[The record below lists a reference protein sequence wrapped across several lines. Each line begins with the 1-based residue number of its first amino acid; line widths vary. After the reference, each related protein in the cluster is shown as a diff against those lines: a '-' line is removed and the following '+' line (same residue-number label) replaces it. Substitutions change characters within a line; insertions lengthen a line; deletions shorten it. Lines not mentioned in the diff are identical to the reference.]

1 MDEYHNNN
9 GRNVEKAP
17 NHGQNRNRYQVP
29 ESSRNEEYAAEI
41 TADDYDKTLDKDD
54 LRNDTDVNTT
64 YGWIGIALSIV
75 AFFMWPIIMGGAG
88 IILGFVSRSRGA
100 DTLGNIAIAAGA
112 IAIVI
117 TLFILPF
124 V

>member
-1 MDEYHNNN
+1 MDEHNNN
-9 GRNVEKAP
+9 HGNNVEKAP
-17 NHGQNRNRYQVP
+17 NHGQERDRDI
-29 ESSRNEEYAAEI
+29 ESRRNEEYAAEI
-41 TADDYDKTLDKDD
+41 TANDYNKD
-54 LRNDTDVNTT
+54 LNEEGLENEAETNTA
-64 YGWIGIALSIV
+64 YGWIGIALSII

-100 DTLGNIAIAAGA
+100 DTLGNIAIVAGA
-112 IAIVI
+112 TAIVI

>member
-1 MDEYHNNN
+1 MDQYNNAN
-9 GRNVEKAP
+9 RRNVEKAP
-17 NHGQNRNRYQVP
+17 NHGQDRDSYQDI
-29 ESSRNEEYAAEI
+29 ESARNEEYAAEL
-41 TADDYDKTLDKDD
+41 TADDYDRSLEKDEIRD
-54 LRNDTDVNTT
+54 DAEINTA
-64 YGWIGIALSIV
+64 YGWIGIALSVI

>member
-1 MDEYHNNN
+1 MDEQNNEF
-9 GRNVEKAP
+9 GRNVQKAP
-17 NHGQNRNRYQVP
+17 NHGQGRSRDL
-29 ESSRNEEYAAEI
+29 ESTRNEEYAAEF
-41 TADDYDKTLDKDD
+41 TADDYNKALDEDD
-54 LRNDTDVNTT
+54 IRNDAETNTT
-64 YGWIGIALSIV
+64 YGWIGIALSII